1 MTAALETVDLGRRY
15 MINWGLRNCTL
26 RVPEGSITG
35 LVGPNGAGKS
45 TLLRLAAGVSRP
57 SAGSVSV
64 FGEKAD
70 QNSAS
75 FLARVSYLDQ
85 DRPLYKQ
92 LRVEEMLKFGQKLNA
107 SWDQESATK
116 WLVDLEIPLDW
127 KVSLLSAGQQAQ
139 VALAV
144 CMGKRP
150 DLMLL
155 DEPMAS
161 LDPLARRG
169 VTQMLLDSVAAR
181 GTTVLLSS
189 QIVSELEPICD
200 HLIILSKSQVQVSGA
215 IRSLLANHH
224 VLVGPEDSMASNSV
238 NVISSKVAGRQ
249 ATLLVEGDPGTLG
262 SDWQVLSPDLE
273 EIVLAYLAKPNARQT
288 AASEVP
294 IETIDRDLS

>member
-15 MINWGLRNCTL
+15 MTNWGLRNCTL

-57 SAGSVSV
+57 SEGSVTV
-64 FGEKAD
+64 FGQKAD

-75 FLARVSYLDQ
+75 FLARVGYLDQ

-92 LRVEEMLKFGQKLNA
+92 FRVEEMLKLGQKLNA
-107 SWDQESATK
+107 SWDQESATQ
-116 WLVDLEIPLDW
+116 WLMDLEIPLDW
-127 KVSLLSAGQQAQ
+127 KVSLLSTGQQAQ

-144 CMGKRP
+144 CMGKP

-169 VTQMLLDSVAAR
+169 VTQMLLDSVAVR
-181 GTTVLLSS
+181 GATVLLSS

-200 HLIILSKSQVQVSGA
+200 HLIILSKSQVQVSASIG
-215 IRSLLANHH
+215 SLLANHH
-224 VLVGPEDSMASNSV
+224 VLVGPEGSMSFNLV

-262 SDWQVLSPDLE
+262 SGWQVLSPDLE
-273 EIVLAYLAKPNARQT
+273 EIVLAYLAKPNARQVAT
-288 AASEVP
+288 SEAP
-294 IETIDRDLS
+294 TETIDRDLS

>member
-92 LRVEEMLKFGQKLNA
+92 FRVEEMLKFGQKLNA
-107 SWDQESATK
+107 SWDQESATQ

-127 KVSLLSAGQQAQ
+127 KVSLLSTGQQAQ

-169 VTQMLLDSVAAR
+169 VTQMLLDSVATR

-200 HLIILSKSQVQVSGA
+200 HLIILSKSQVQVSASIG
-215 IRSLLANHH
+215 SLLANHH
-224 VLVGPEDSMASNSV
+224 VLVGPEGSMAFNSV

-273 EIVLAYLAKPNARQT
+273 EIVLAYLAKPTARQ
-288 AASEVP
+288 AATSEVP